1 MENIKINSEYIKLD
15 QLLKF
20 ANITENGADAKYLV
34 QEGYVYVNGEKE
46 IRRGKKLYGDEE
58 VEVRYDGQIIKV
70 KVSR

>member
-1 MENIKINSEYIKLD
+1 MDTVKIKSEYIKLD

-34 QEGYVYVNGEKE
+34 QEGYVYVNGKVEV
-46 IRRGKKLYGDEE
+46 RRGKKLYVGEE
-58 VEVRYDGQIIKV
+58 IEVRYDGQIIKV